1 MIVVTVSMR
10 NFFVVIFVYIGEY
23 WVERLDK

>member
-1 MIVVTVSMR
+1 MIVVTVSIR